1 MRLSNRENTVSPAL
15 AHAPTGKRRDD
26 FALGKFEHGKG
37 NGGRSTRPL
46 RGLRRQSAQCEIKSP
61 SHVANSAANLRPR
74 EFPDSLKG

>member
-37 NGGRSTRPL
+37 NGGAAPARC
-46 RGLRRQSAQCEIKSP
+46 AVC
-61 SHVANSAANLRPR
+61 VAKVLNA
-74 EFPDSLKG
+74 K